1 MFEFDFASGS
11 WAPTAAELL
20 AAVEGLASSSGEAG
34 TVRATDREC
43 VDRLE
48 VLERLKSACAAAQ
61 ARITDDLDQRARSR
75 PVAPTD
81 HGLGAQ
87 VGLARRE
94 SPHRGRTHLR
104 LARALV
110 HDLPRTLAALERGDL
125 DEHSA
130 QIIADETR
138 DLSRDDR
145 RRADAELAAGCGG
158 TFDGLGG
165 VKLREAVRA
174 IALRLDERTAV
185 RRRARALRGR
195 RVTGR
200 LLEDG
205 TAQVTA
211 VVADWQ
217 YAAVMASLSEAAD
230 SARAAGDERTRG
242 QVLAD
247 TAVARL
253 TGQVTAQTPPVAL
266 NVVVSAETLLGDDS
280 TPAHVDGV
288 GPVPASVTRR
298 LVATSP
304 EVRSSIRR
312 LFACPSTGALV
323 AMESRR
329 DKFPLGLKTFIG
341 LRDRLCRTPW
351 CGAPVRHVDHPV
363 PRRAGGPST
372 ALNGQG
378 LCEACNYAKESPG
391 WRQRPVS
398 GPVDP
403 HTVEITT
410 PTGHTYRSRAPGLPR
425 RTIEERIAELAR
437 DLKLIA

>member
-34 TVRATDREC
+34 TVLATDREC

-266 NVVVSAETLLGDDS
+266 NVVVSAETLLGDDG

-312 LFACPSTGALV
+312 LFACPSTG
-323 AMESRR
+323 
-329 DKFPLGLKTFIG
+329 
-341 LRDRLCRTPW
+341 
-351 CGAPVRHVDHPV
+351 GAPVRHVDHPV